1 MLKKCFRNFIAT
13 LILVTICGNISVFFR
28 HELQAATVDELKD
41 KINVRTKEIQNLV
54 KEIDVYKTELEVTG
68 RQATTLQNTVKTL
81 NLTEKKLG
89 TDLKVTVSKID
100 TASLT
105 IEKLSEEIEDKE
117 KKMDDR
123 KITLRGSLR
132 RINELDKNSL
142 IEIMLSGTSIA
153 SAWSAVE
160 NLGSFQGKVREDL
173 DEVRLLKK
181 ELESSKEEKENQK
194 SSLVE
199 LHDELAD
206 QKKVVEYN
214 KFEKGKLLAETKEK
228 ESNYQKLL
236 ADRLAKKQAFE
247 RELLEFESQLKIQID
262 PNSIPKS
269 GSGVL
274 MWPVTPVKV
283 TQEFGDTEFSR
294 THTQVYS
301 GKGHNGVD
309 FAAPVG
315 TAIKSAASGVIE
327 SFGDTDIVC
336 PRASYGKWVLVK
348 HDNGLSTLYAHLSV
362 IKVTTGQKVTVG
374 DIIGYSGNTG
384 YSTGPHLHF
393 TVYATQ
399 GVRVMQKQSLVCGG
413 AYTMPIAD
421 LKAYLNPLLYL

>member
-173 DEVRLLKK
+173 DEV
-181 ELESSKEEKENQK
+181 
-194 SSLVE
+194 
-199 LHDELAD
+199 HDELAD
-206 QKKVVEYN
+206 QKKVVEYT